1 MELGW
6 GIRQMGDR
14 LVAAPVGRVDETTWE
29 AFSAHLSAAV
39 QAAASQGAPLII
51 DLGAVEYM
59 SSRGLRALTLAKR
72 EAGETTSIVLAAP
85 NARMREIFAISRY
98 DKLFQIVDHVDAG
111 G

>member
-51 DLGAVEYM
+51 DLGAV
-59 SSRGLRALTLAKR
+59 
-72 EAGETTSIVLAAP
+72 
-85 NARMREIFAISRY
+85 
-98 DKLFQIVDHVDAG
+98 
-111 G
+111 